1 MLCKKCGE
9 ALPNGANFCPWC
21 GAGQTERKARKP
33 RTRGNGQGSAYKSG
47 KTWTAQRVFGYKL
60 TPEGKAIPI
69 KARKSGFATKKAA
82 LEYIPNLQPPESA
95 AVGRKSLHSI
105 PDNVTVKA
113 IYDLWFP
120 THEARGKAK
129 STLGCYSAAIKHFD
143 DLWDYSFAEVG
154 IDDWQES
161 IDDCPCGRRTRENM
175 KALVGLL
182 YKYAIPRGAAPEK
195 INLGEYLYV
204 TGEVGRR
211 HPFTDLEVETI
222 RRSVGIVPWADYIY
236 CLIYLGYRPHEF
248 LTREIDQHYD
258 PVEKCLYGGIKTN
271 AGKNRVITISPKIL
285 PIIKDII
292 AGRTSGFL
300 FCGPDG
306 GKIGDKKFREY
317 FAEAL
322 GKMGIQATPERKLT
336 PYCCRHTFASLLDR
350 VKGAGDNAKLELI
363 GHTTVDMLRHYQ
375 HAALDDLR
383 EITNAI

>member
-143 DLWDYSFAEVG
+143 DLWDYPFAEVG

-195 INLGEYLYV
+195 SILANICTSLAKWA
-204 TGEVGRR
+204 
-211 HPFTDLEVETI
+211 
-222 RRSVGIVPWADYIY
+222 VGIRSPTWKWK
-236 CLIYLGYRPHEF
+236 PS
-248 LTREIDQHYD
+248 
-258 PVEKCLYGGIKTN
+258 GGLS
-271 AGKNRVITISPKIL
+271 ALSHGRITSI
-285 PIIKDII
+285 
-292 AGRTSGFL
+292 
-300 FCGPDG
+300 
-306 GKIGDKKFREY
+306 
-317 FAEAL
+317 
-322 GKMGIQATPERKLT
+322 
-336 PYCCRHTFASLLDR
+336 
-350 VKGAGDNAKLELI
+350 V
-363 GHTTVDMLRHYQ
+363 
-375 HAALDDLR
+375 
-383 EITNAI
+383 